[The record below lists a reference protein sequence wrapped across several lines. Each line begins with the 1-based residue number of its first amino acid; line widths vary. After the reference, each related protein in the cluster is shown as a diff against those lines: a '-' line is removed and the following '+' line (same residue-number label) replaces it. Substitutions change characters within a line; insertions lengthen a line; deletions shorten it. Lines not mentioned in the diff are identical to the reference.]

1 MGNFESII
9 GILASVATAFVIS
22 YAFMPVIVKIAGLK
36 ELIENPPEGQNKI
49 TTADVPNLGG
59 MGIFAAFLIAFSI
72 WGHANQLESY
82 PFLVASLFM
91 LILTGIND
99 DILELTTSKKL
110 LIQLLASAE
119 IVIAGKV
126 LITNFGGLFGI
137 YEIPF
142 GIGAVI
148 TIVLFVIFIN
158 SFSFINGVEV
168 LAGGVGIIISSIFGI
183 WFFGAG
189 FYTLAVLSLVLAGA
203 LLGFLIYNMHPSKV
217 SLGHT
222 GSLIIGFIL
231 AFIGVQ
237 FIQLNNTI
245 IGNPWHI
252 GNSVIFAFAVM
263 IIPAVYFIRVL
274 FKRIL
279 TGKNP
284 FARNSN
290 YAHKKIADS
299 EMNKAYISISLWIGN
314 LLIIAL
320 AYSISGVMNPSL
332 MFLAIIILGVM
343 LLPATKFLYSSLE
356 SILKLS
362 DKKISFKNIN
372 SK

>member
-1 MGNFESII
+1 MGDFESML
-9 GILASVATAFVIS
+9 GVLLSVVTAFLIS

-36 ELIENPPEGQNKI
+36 ELIDNPPEGQKKV
-49 TTADVPNLGG
+49 TVADVPNLGG

-142 GIGAVI
+142 WMGALI
-148 TIVLFVIFIN
+148 TILLFVTFVN
-158 SFSFINGVEV
+158 AFKYVNELDV

-189 FYTLAVLSLVLAGA
+189 LYTLATLSCVLAGA
-203 LLGFLIYNMHPSKV
+203 LLGFLIYNLHPSKV
-217 SLGHT
+217 SLGDT
-222 GSLIIGFIL
+222 GSLIIGFVL

-245 IGNPWHI
+245 IGNTWHI
-252 GNSVIFAFAVM
+252 NNSVIFAFAVM
-263 IIPAVYFIRVL
+263 IIPVADIIRIL
-274 FKRIL
+274 SIRLL
-279 TGKNP
+279 TGKNL
-284 FARNSN
+284 FLTASN
-290 YAHKKIADS
+290 HVHKKLTESGMPEAF
-299 EMNKAYISISLWIGN
+299 ISISYWFGN
-314 LLIIAL
+314 LLIIAI
-320 AYSISGVMNPSL
+320 AYTTSGMMNPSL
-332 MFLAIIILGVM
+332 MFLAITILGVM
-343 LLPATKFLYSSLE
+343 LLPATKFLHGSLE
-356 SILKLS
+356 SLLKFS

>member
-1 MGNFESII
+1 MGFESII
-9 GILASVATAFVIS
+9 GVLLSVVTAFLIS

-36 ELIENPPEGQNKI
+36 ELIDNPPEGQKKV
-49 TTADVPNLGG
+49 TVADVPNLGG

-99 DILELTTSKKL
+99 DILELTTPKKL
-110 LIQLLASAE
+110 VIQFLASAE

-137 YEIPF
+137 YEVPF
-142 GIGAVI
+142 WIGAVI
-148 TIVLFVIFIN
+148 TIPLFVIFVN
-158 SFSFINGVEV
+158 SFKYINELDV

-189 FYTLAVLSLVLAGA
+189 FYTLAILSFVLAGA

-217 SLGHT
+217 SLGDT
-222 GSLIIGFIL
+222 GSLIIGFVL
-231 AFIGVQ
+231 VFIGVQ
-237 FIQLNNTI
+237 FIQINNTI

-252 GNSVIFAFAVM
+252 DNSLIFAFAVM
-263 IIPAVYFIRVL
+263 IIPAADIIRAL
-274 FKRIL
+274 YIRLL
-279 TGKNP
+279 TDKNP
-284 FARNSN
+284 FVTTSSN
-290 YAHKKIADS
+290 HVYKKLTES
-299 EMNKAYISISLWIGN
+299 GVTKAFVSISFWLGN

-320 AYSISGVMNPSL
+320 AYSMSGMMNPSL
-332 MFLAIIILGVM
+332 MFLAIIILGLM
-343 LLPATKFLYSSLE
+343 LSPVTKFLHSSLKP
-356 SILKLS
+356 ILKLS

-372 SK
+372 SN